1 MEEVKLRKTNN
12 ISEEELI
19 DWLKFYINFG
29 EIVNDTFPAKGACSW
44 YPYGYSL
51 IKKVLHL
58 ASIILIKE
66 AKFKEIV
73 LPSFVHGEDF
83 MKECQNIKDFSER
96 VYWSPLY
103 KEDDLHVVTPT
114 IEAQLGALYSKWLQE
129 NKKLPFKYFTIRGVG
144 RYETGR
150 TIPLWKERNVWPF
163 FEGLT
168 AHNSESDFLTTI
180 KQQVDF
186 MEIFFDK
193 LGIPVLVVERPKVN
207 PRLNEYSERRI
218 EAVTITKD
226 KRVVILANIYD
237 LGEIFSKVY
246 DIFYKIKNTKHYAL
260 TSAIG
265 LSGRVLA
272 TLLTI
277 NGDKDGFVLSPSLAP
292 IKLAILPVYSRESF
306 TKLAKKIE
314 VFLNKKGIISETFPA
329 ISSLGKRRKKI
340 KAMGIPF
347 IVEIGENEVRKSSL
361 LLKDRFSNISV
372 ECEIKK
378 LPLLIK
384 RRSKILDESIKEK
397 AFKEFKLLTKSVKSK
412 KELLLNLKD
421 EILTE
426 SFFCDDPNCYNQ
438 IVKLSKTEI
447 IGRNYNTKTYKKH
460 KCVVCGRKASQS
472 IYFGIKWKGE
482 K

>member
-1 MEEVKLRKTNN
+1 MNN
-12 ISEEELI
+12 ISEEKLI
-19 DWLKFYINFG
+19 DWLKFYVNFG
-29 EIVNDTFPAKGACSW
+29 DIVNDDFPTKGACSW

-51 IKKVLHL
+51 MKNILHL
-58 ASIILIKE
+58 ASNILIKK

-83 MKECQNIKDFSER
+83 MKECKNIKDFSER

-103 KEDDLHVVTPT
+103 RKDDLHVVTPT
-114 IEAQLGALYSKWLQE
+114 IEAQLGALYNKWLQA

-168 AHNSESDFLTTI
+168 VHSSSSDFLATI
-180 KQQVDF
+180 KQQINF
-186 MEIFFDK
+186 MEVFFEE
-193 LGIPVLVVERPKVN
+193 LGIPVLILERPKIN
-207 PRLNEYSERRI
+207 SRLCEYSERRI

-237 LGEIFSKVY
+237 LGEIFSRVY
-246 DIFYKIKNTKHYAL
+246 DIFYIVKNTKYYAL

-277 NGDKDGFVLSPSLAP
+277 NGDKDGFILSPMIAP
-292 IKLAILPVYSRESF
+292 IKLAILPIYNKPAF

-314 VFLNKKGIISETFPA
+314 VYLSKKGIVSKNFPA
-329 ISSLGKRRKKI
+329 VSSLGERRRKVT
-340 KAMGIPF
+340 AMGIPF
-347 IVEIGENEVRKSSL
+347 LIEIGSNEIKSS
-361 LLKDRFSNISV
+361 SV
-372 ECEIKK
+372 LIKERVLTHNSTECEIKEI
-378 LPLLIK
+378 PYIIK
-384 RRSKILDESIKEK
+384 KRGKIMNKFIKQK
-397 AFKEFKLLTKSVKSK
+397 AFKEFNLLTKSVKLK
-412 KELLLNLKD
+412 KNFLYCLKD

-426 SFFCDDPNCYNQ
+426 SFFCNNPNCYN
-438 IVKLSKTEI
+438 KMAELSNREI
-447 IGRNYNTKTYKKH
+447 IGRNYKAKINKKS
-460 KCVVCGRKASQS
+460 KCIVCGKTASQG